1 MCSWMREKETC
12 LSLLELAFRNIS
24 KSWSRLEGENEGH
37 EKRKR
42 SLSIFIMFT
51 FQFCLI
57 SGGCKAIPFPFTC
70 PSSSSNRLS
79 KFIER
84 QQIPKNYLV
93 VDRGGGHYT
102 LEGVAPV
109 SHVLQWGQK
118 QDCWE
123 QPGADQYQTRGESAR
138 SKKIL
143 PESIRVT
150 CSTFST
156 LHFLTFHLI
165 FLCVAKYLFFTLLCP
180 CR

>member
-57 SGGCKAIPFPFTC
+57 SGGCKAIPFPFTY

-93 VDRGGGHYT
+93 VDRGGGALYSRGCSSGQSRAAVRAET
-102 LEGVAPV
+102 RLLRAARCGPISDPRGV
-109 SHVLQWGQK
+109 
-118 QDCWE
+118 
-123 QPGADQYQTRGESAR
+123 
-138 SKKIL
+138 SKVQ
-143 PESIRVT
+143 EN
-150 CSTFST
+150 
-156 LHFLTFHLI
+156 LT
-165 FLCVAKYLFFTLLCP
+165 
-180 CR
+180 